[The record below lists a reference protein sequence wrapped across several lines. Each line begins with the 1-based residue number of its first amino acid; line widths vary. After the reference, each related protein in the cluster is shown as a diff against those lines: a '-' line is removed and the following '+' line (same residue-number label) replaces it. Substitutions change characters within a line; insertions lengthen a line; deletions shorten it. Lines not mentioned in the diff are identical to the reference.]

1 MIPTN
6 GRQPGGVRE
15 DVPAIAILATPLTVA
30 FFSVA
35 FSSVAFFSAAFLTV
49 AFLTAAF
56 LSAAFTGGACAAAE
70 TGAAS
75 ASGVAAA
82 KTAPAL
88 PRLSPDAD
96 AVERQTAALLDRLLP
111 PRSDDTDDWSTGSAC
126 LHGPGEPR
134 WITPCIPGP
143 PCDPSRPPHP
153 FDLVGVRG
161 APTAGPVYRGP
172 CSGRVGS
179 HDCGPAPRLHRVPD
193 ALFDRFYRPR

>member
-1 MIPTN
+1 MIPTK
-6 GRQPGGVRE
+6 GRQSGGVRE

-30 FFSVA
+30 FLS
-35 FSSVAFFSAAFLTV
+35 
-49 AFLTAAF
+49 AAF
-56 LSAAFTGGACAAAE
+56 LSAAFARGAWAAAE
-70 TGAAS
+70 TGAAP
-75 ASGVAAA
+75 ASGAAAA

-96 AVERQTAALLDRLLP
+96 AVERQTVERQTVALLDRLLP
-111 PRSDDTDDWSTGSAC
+111 PRSDATDDWSTGSAC

-172 CSGRVGS
+172 CAGRVGT

>member
-1 MIPTN
+1 MIPTK
-6 GRQPGGVRE
+6 GWQPARVRE
-15 DVPAIAILATPLTVA
+15 DVPAIAILATLLA
-30 FFSVA
+30 IA
-35 FSSVAFFSAAFLTV
+35 GAWGANA
-49 AFLTAAF
+49 TAD
-56 LSAAFTGGACAAAE
+56 
-70 TGAAS
+70 TGAS
-75 ASGVAAA
+75 PASGTAAA
-82 KTAPAL
+82 KTAAASL
-88 PRLSPDAD
+88 PRLSPDSVT
-96 AVERQTAALLDRLLP
+96 VERQTVALLDRLLP
-111 PRSDDTDDWSTGSAC
+111 PRSDADDDWSAGSAC

-172 CSGRVGS
+172 CAGRLGS